1 MLPTDNTR
9 RPLDRRAVLMTLGLC
24 MIWGAQQ
31 AAMKAVAT
39 EVAPLMQLSIRFA
52 FAAAFFGAWVLLEE
66 GPGAFGDGTL
76 PGGAL
81 MGLLFTL
88 EFVLVGE
95 ALVYTSASHTI
106 VFLYTSP
113 IFTALGVRFLPDERL
128 RREQWLG
135 IAIAFLGIVIAFV
148 GPGHRA
154 VTDLMVG
161 DFLALLAG
169 AAWGLSNVVLRR
181 SRLSGASTA
190 KTVLYQVGIAAPLL
204 FAVAAATG
212 QTHLVFT
219 AAAIA
224 SLAFQTLVIST
235 SSYLL
240 WFWMLRHYLT
250 SRLMLM
256 LLLTPLFGVAFGAAF
271 LGEAVE
277 SRFAMGALMVLAGI
291 LAVNGRSWSR
301 KENG

>member
-250 SRLMLM
+250 SRLML
-256 LLLTPLFGVAFGAAF
+256 
-271 LGEAVE
+271 
-277 SRFAMGALMVLAGI
+277 
-291 LAVNGRSWSR
+291 
-301 KENG
+301 